1 MKCFRANQS
10 AEHRRTVGMATFHSS
25 HGLSPLKAGHPTIN
39 DSVARIHYSLL
50 YLFIFAPV
58 ESSGDGVGANQSLLP
73 DKTAMAGA
81 GLDSSDSNQSFSRGL
96 MAASASGDGLRMA
109 VYEGGPALNS
119 GFNAEEEDTA
129 VMIAEHVIVSA
140 GEEEEPEVTEDQ
152 LMGTQSETDR
162 GSQEAVAEG
171 IKRETAGEKPE
182 TTQQNAEISPAPAG
196 GEEESNS
203 VPPAGVTVVS
213 TVPVYSQSK
222 SVSEQEADGSAA
234 ATREEADDSLET
246 KEPPTLP
253 GQFQEVFLVDPE
265 NDKWMEGVPGE
276 QDSLLPQAK
285 APDSHTEPAADDT
298 SASTET
304 RSPKRASRK
313 EKSRASLCCSVM

>member
-1 MKCFRANQS
+1 
-10 AEHRRTVGMATFHSS
+10 MATFHSS
-25 HGLSPLKAGHPTIN
+25 HGLSPLKAGHPSIN
-39 DSVARIHYSLL
+39 DSVARIHFSLL
-50 YLFIFAPV
+50 YSFIFAPV

-73 DKTAMAGA
+73 DKTNAMAGT

-109 VYEGGPALNS
+109 AYEGGPAPNP
-119 GFNAEEEDTA
+119 GFSAEVEETA
-129 VMIAEHVIVSA
+129 VVIAEHAIVTA
-140 GEEEEPEVTEDQ
+140 GEDEVPEVTEGQ
-152 LMGTQSETDR
+152 LEGTQSETDR
-162 GSQEAVAEG
+162 RSQEAVGEE
-171 IKRETAGEKPE
+171 IKRETAGETPE
-182 TTQQNAEISPAPAG
+182 TTQQTAETSPAPAG
-196 GEEESNS
+196 EEEENNS
-203 VPPAGVTVVS
+203 VPPVGVTVVS

-234 ATREEADDSLET
+234 ATPEAADGSLET

-253 GQFQEVFLVDPE
+253 GQFQEVFLVDAE
-265 NDKWMEGVPGE
+265 NDKWMEGVPRE

-285 APDSHTEPAADDT
+285 ALDSHTEPAADDT

-304 RSPKRASRK
+304 RSPNRASRK

>member
-1 MKCFRANQS
+1 MTAWLES
-10 AEHRRTVGMATFHSS
+10 II
-25 HGLSPLKAGHPTIN
+25 LSF
-39 DSVARIHYSLL
+39 
-50 YLFIFAPV
+50 YLCIFAPV

-73 DKTAMAGA
+73 DKTAMAGTS
-81 GLDSSDSNQSFSRGL
+81 LDSSDSNQSFSRGL

-109 VYEGGPALNS
+109 VYEGGAAPNP

-129 VMIAEHVIVSA
+129 VMIAEHAIVVTA
-140 GEEEEPEVTEDQ
+140 GEDGEDGEPEVTEGQ
-152 LMGTQSETDR
+152 LKGTQSETDQ
-162 GSQEAVAEG
+162 GSQEAVGEER
-171 IKRETAGEKPE
+171 KRETAGETPE
-182 TTQQNAEISPAPAG
+182 TTQQNAETSPAPAG
-196 GEEESNS
+196 REEENNS
-203 VPPAGVTVVS
+203 VPPVGVTVVS
-213 TVPVYSQSK
+213 TVPVYSQSI
-222 SVSEQEADGSAA
+222 SASEQEADGSAA
-234 ATREEADDSLET
+234 ATPEEADGSLETT

-304 RSPKRASRK
+304 RSPNRASRK
-313 EKSRASLCCSVM
+313 EKSKASLCCSVM